1 MPLRCRERW
10 THGAKLVAPKKRADA
25 RDAADRTPFF
35 KKRLSSRARLTPD
48 V

>member
-25 RDAADRTPFF
+25 RDAADRTPFKEASF
-35 KKRLSSRARLTPD
+35 SRAFFHA
-48 V
+48 